1 MAYLENCEEIY
12 LSDTSDVYYIA
23 DKNVV
28 LVHWKK
34 YCELEKYRAPLESA
48 LQVIREHKG

>member
-1 MAYLENCEEIY
+1 MSYLEKGEEIY
-12 LSDTSDVYYIA
+12 QSDVCDVYYLS

-34 YCELEKYRAPLESA
+34 YCELEKYRMPL
-48 LQVIREHKG
+48 